1 MLDSVR
7 SSIIAATFRVNDRPN
22 AKPNPDASSR
32 DGSCKGFFELA
43 VEHERERVKLA
54 RDEERQHDGL
64 AGLRESLLGPVR
76 RREFELWIHRDGN
89 AAALVAREVELPADR
104 SRPDAGLVTLSGLIG
119 GGNRVLHDSRDQ
131 LLMCVL

>member
-7 SSIIAATFRVNDRPN
+7 SSIIAATFRVNARPN
-22 AKPNPDASSR
+22 AKPNWDANLPR
-32 DGSCKGFFELA
+32 WIGQRFLKLA

-54 RDEERQHDGL
+54 DDEERQHDGL

-89 AAALVAREVELPADR
+89 AAALVAIEVELPADR

>member
-1 MLDSVR
+1 MQR
-7 SSIIAATFRVNDRPN
+7 
-22 AKPNPDASSR
+22 
-32 DGSCKGFFELA
+32 FFELV

-54 RDEERQHDGL
+54 RDEERQHDGP

-89 AAALVAREVELPADR
+89 AAALVAIEVELPADR

-119 GGNRVLHDSRDQ
+119 GGNRVLHDSRDH